1 MKPVMIKGLVVSAC
15 LATASFIGTSAFAQT
30 LFIDDFSCEMGPA
43 GFCEADF
50 PSDGFKTHSL
60 MTPSGNI
67 VLTCNCFP
75 TNGKPPNGTVI
86 IEDKDCGTK
95 FGSTTDMH
103 FVWTKG
109 GRASLTCTI
118 VGNN

>member
-30 LFIDDFSCEMGPA
+30 FFTNDFACNLGPA
-43 GFCEADF
+43 GICNTFT
-50 PSDGFKTHSL
+50 SSGGFKTHSL

-75 TNGKPPNGTVI
+75 SKGKPPNGTVI
-86 IEDKDCGTK
+86 IEDEGCETN
-95 FGSTTDMH
+95 FGYTTDML